1 MADSSALFIV
11 LLILI
16 LCIASFIVSMWTC
29 TGGSWDFDNWEW
41 GSCVKIPGSD
51 PSPAPA
57 PTQAPSDTIPDSGG
71 SGSGS
76 QPDLY
81 TSRVLNL
88 YVEKSEHFMECPASF
103 EMNSSVSCFNKDN
116 NGAAISWYSAQNAIS
131 NTCKSHIKH
140 IIVYINSTSQSSLY
154 YYTELGPTDTSFYFK
169 NAPEGFVTTQLGGSH
184 AITFV
189 VHFLDKDKK
198 LLAPEISQVLIPESQ
213 VGDCSNLGVG
223 DGVDWNTENI
233 KEWIPPTPTVTI
245 PDPVNCSGGT
255 WTPIGGC
262 MLDGEEVDPNGC
274 GQMCFQKYY
283 YGGINF
289 IPAKDGGE
297 CVRIKEIGKSRPSCN
312 QATVQVPK
320 DCVLSNW
327 RIDINADGSTCTA
340 ECGGGIRR
348 EYRDVIQDPQEGG
361 KECEGA
367 LTREV
372 DCNTQDCPV
381 NCVGKWEC
389 GDEYTEE
396 VMNPGVNQGGKKY
409 RSKDCTYAVSQP
421 ANPYGSPCPHATG
434 EKNKESRTVCWKS
447 AGLRKF
453 WKDAPIGGDNCP
465 W

>member
-1 MADSSALFIV
+1 
-11 LLILI
+11 
-16 LCIASFIVSMWTC
+16 
-29 TGGSWDFDNWEW
+29 
-41 GSCVKIPGSD
+41 
-51 PSPAPA
+51 
-57 PTQAPSDTIPDSGG
+57 
-71 SGSGS
+71 
-76 QPDLY
+76 
-81 TSRVLNL
+81 
-88 YVEKSEHFMECPASF
+88 MECPASF

-189 VHFLDKDKK
+189 VHFLDKDRK

-223 DGVDWNTENI
+223 DGVEWNTETI

-274 GQMCFQKYY
+274 GEMCFQKYY
-283 YGGINF
+283 YGGLNF

-312 QATVQVPK
+312 QATDQVPK